1 MRRFKLIKKYPG
13 INLEEGD
20 IVTETKPSVF
30 EALDKKGPCK
40 CQLIGRNIVNWKEY
54 WEEILPFVKG
64 NTVICEDDDI
74 IILVI
79 GEGHDIGTF
88 SGVRIDRY
96 NKGEYSDRWVK
107 SLFRLHNKSYTITH
121 ED

>member
-13 INLEEGD
+13 INLEVGD

-40 CQLIGRNIVNWKEY
+40 CQLIEKNVVNWGEY

-74 IILVI
+74 
-79 GEGHDIGTF
+79 DTF
-88 SGVRIDRY
+88 SGVRIDGQ
-96 NKGEYSDRWVK
+96 NKGEYSDRWVFK
-107 SLFRLHNKSYTITH
+107 LHNK
-121 ED
+121 